1 MKSLESKNEE
11 KRTGLSYFSMIKSPY
26 QIQSAKPDELES
38 PLKLIPIG
46 KKTLINKK
54 KEFSRNKQ
62 QTEIIQTK

>member
-1 MKSLESKNEE
+1 
-11 KRTGLSYFSMIKSPY
+11 MIKSPY
-26 QIQSAKPDELES
+26 QIQSAKPDEIES